1 MASLDFIN
9 SKKQYQ
15 KIVELNN
22 QIDLIWFMEKSDY
35 SNLDFK
41 ALQVLKLV
49 YELGS
54 LSAAAAKLGQNQS
67 SVSYTIERLRAAFGD
82 PLFVRAGRGVDP
94 TLRCREII
102 VGVEEMLDQMAEL
115 ARSPDFDPALS
126 EDVITIS
133 CNHFERSV
141 LLPPLIRRIQ
151 SEAPGMKLM
160 ILQSM
165 VQGHSQ
171 LNRGECDIFLS
182 PIQANFENL
191 YQQKLLEDK
200 YVIVTDANNSIIG
213 KQLTLEQYGK
223 CQHVTVTYEG
233 GWRSLY
239 SDEIEAKGVVLDIV
253 VEMPSSGDLHRT
265 IEGTDLILTLPSILG
280 RLLPAN
286 FKILPSPFETGV
298 SLYQFWNNRTHHS
311 PAHRWVRK
319 IIAEIGKEVVA

>member
-1 MASLDFIN
+1 
-9 SKKQYQ
+9 
-15 KIVELNN
+15 
-22 QIDLIWFMEKSDY
+22 MEKSDY
-35 SNLDFK
+35 SNIDFK
-41 ALQVLKLV
+41 ALEVLKLV
-49 YELGS
+49 FDLGS
-54 LSAAAAKLGQNQS
+54 LSAAAAKLGHNQS
-67 SVSYTIERLRAAFGD
+67 SVSYTIDRLRAAFGD

-102 VGVEEMLDQMAEL
+102 SGVEEMLDQMAEL

-165 VQGHSQ
+165 VQGHGQ

-182 PIQANFENL
+182 PIQASFENL

-200 YVIVTDANNSIIG
+200 YVIVADADNSMIG
-213 KQLTLEQYGK
+213 NTLSLEQYGRCK
-223 CQHVTVTYEG
+223 HVAVTYEG
-233 GWRSLY
+233 GWRALY
-239 SDEIEAKGVVLDIV
+239 SDEIEAKGVVLDVV

-265 IEGTDLILTLPSILG
+265 IVGTGLILTLPSILG
-280 RLLPAN
+280 RLLPGN
-286 FKILPSPFETGV
+286 FKVLPSPFETGV

-311 PAHRWVRK
+311 PAHRWVRN
-319 IIAEIGKEVVA
+319 IIAEIGKEVGG

>member
-1 MASLDFIN
+1 
-9 SKKQYQ
+9 
-15 KIVELNN
+15 
-22 QIDLIWFMEKSDY
+22 MEKSDY

-54 LSAAAAKLGQNQS
+54 LSSAAAKLGQNQS
-67 SVSYTIERLRAAFGD
+67 SVSYTIERLRSAFGD

-102 VGVEEMLDQMAEL
+102 TGVEKMLDQMAEL

-151 SEAPGMKLM
+151 SEAPSMKLM

-165 VQGHSQ
+165 VKGHSQ

-182 PIQANFENL
+182 PIQASFENL
-191 YQQKLLEDK
+191 YQQKLLEDS
-200 YVIVTDANNSIIG
+200 YVVVADADNSMIG
-213 KQLTLEQYGK
+213 DELTLEQYGK
-223 CQHVTVTYEG
+223 CKHVAVTYEG
-233 GWRSLY
+233 GWRALY
-239 SDEIEAKGVVLDIV
+239 SDEIEAEGVVLDIV

-265 IEGTDLILTLPSILG
+265 IVGTDLILTLPSILG

-286 FKILPSPFETGV
+286 LRILPSPFETGV

-311 PAHRWVRK
+311 PAHRWVRN
-319 IIAEIGKEVVA
+319 IFAEIGKEVAA